1 MYAIVDVAGQQFK
14 VENGQKIFVHR
25 ISQKEGEI
33 VDIDK
38 VLLIEQDT
46 RIIIGEPVI
55 KGARVSAKVLGH
67 PRGDKVKVFKHKRR
81 KGYKVLNG
89 HRQNF
94 THLLIES
101 IDEKVPAKKES
112 EKKTV
117 TSKDVS
123 KPEVKKSAEKKTV
136 VKASAAKEAKP
147 ETTPGKA
154 TTRTIAKKT
163 TGSEVKKE
171 PKTVKTTTAKT
182 TTAKKT
188 ASKKKTVTQVS
199 ASEKKSTPKTTTKKA
214 PTKSAT
220 KKEKK

>member
-14 VENGQKIFVHR
+14 IEKGQKIFVHR
-25 ISQKEGEI
+25 INQKEGEI

-46 RIIIGEPVI
+46 EIIIGEPVI

-67 PRGDKVKVFKHKRR
+67 PRGDKVKVFKQKRR

-89 HRQNF
+89 HRQNL

-101 IDEKVPAKKES
+101 IDEKVSAKKEP
-112 EKKTV
+112 EKKIV
-117 TSKDVS
+117 TRKEVS

-136 VKASAAKEAKP
+136 VKTSTAKEAKP
-147 ETTPGKA
+147 EAALRKA
-154 TTRTIAKKT
+154 TT
-163 TGSEVKKE
+163 S
-171 PKTVKTTTAKT
+171 TTTAKT

-188 ASKKKTVTQVS
+188 ASKKTTVTKIS
-199 ASEKKSTPKTTTKKA
+199 AFEEKSAPKTTTKKA
-214 PTKSAT
+214 PAKSAT